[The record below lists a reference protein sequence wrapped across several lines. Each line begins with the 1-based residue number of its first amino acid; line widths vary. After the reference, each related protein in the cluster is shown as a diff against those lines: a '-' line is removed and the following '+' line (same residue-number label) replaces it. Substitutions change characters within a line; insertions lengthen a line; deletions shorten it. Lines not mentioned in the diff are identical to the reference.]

1 MTAGEVFGVNRGA
14 LAIFILTLISF
25 AASVAVITVP
35 PFTELLSGSPLFLL
49 PFGIFFFLSAALFIK
64 AYKGDLSGKLRGF
77 LLLTGGS
84 GAGVFLRILLHNFI
98 YGLFIYAFGE
108 GIWGGVGGDE
118 PFFFILGLI
127 VCPIGYVVGSLGTLY
142 LTFARSKAK

>member
-1 MTAGEVFGVNRGA
+1 MNKGTFAT
-14 LAIFILTLISF
+14 FILTLISF
-25 AASVAVITVP
+25 ATSVAVITVP
-35 PFTELLSGSPLFLL
+35 PFTELLSGSPPFLL
-49 PFGIFFFLSAALFIK
+49 PFGIFFFLSAALFIM
-64 AYKGDLSGKLRGF
+64 AYKGNLSGRLRGF

-84 GAGVFLRILLHNFI
+84 GAGVFLCILLHNFI

-142 LTFARSKAK
+142 LTFTTSGAR